1 MSPLELPESAM
12 GVDGGERWKLPG
24 EVEWGR
30 EEGDVGEGR
39 EEGDVGRRWEEGE
52 GRWEGEEGLWEE
64 SEEEEEEETEEDA
77 WRNLDVRM
85 RWISFRGP
93 EIFNEVVGWRWG
105 VGDGEGGY

>member
-12 GVDGGERWKLPG
+12 GVDGGEGWKLPG

-30 EEGDVGEGR
+30 EEGDVG
-39 EEGDVGRRWEEGE
+39 RRWEEGE
-52 GRWEGEEGLWEE
+52 ERWEGEEGLWEE

-85 RWISFRGP
+85 RWISFRDP

-105 VGDGEGGY
+105 VGDGEGGW